1 MSHST
6 ENTTFDLNETII
18 LNGEEVLTAL
28 YNYFND
34 PEIINKYDKIL
45 DELKKK
51 LNNLPN
57 V

>member
-6 ENTTFDLNETII
+6 KNSSFDLNETII
-18 LNGEEVLTAL
+18 LNGEEVLTAI

-34 PEIINKYDKIL
+34 PEIINKYDEIL

-51 LNNLPN
+51 IK
-57 V
+57 

>member
-6 ENTTFDLNETII
+6 ENTTFDLNKTII
-18 LNGEEVLTAL
+18 LNGEEVLTAI

-51 LNNLPN
+51 IK
-57 V
+57 

>member
-6 ENTTFDLNETII
+6 ENASSDLNEPII

-28 YNYFND
+28 HNYFNNLD
-34 PEIINKYDKIL
+34 INKYDEIL

-51 LNNLPN
+51 SNNLPN